1 VSWILRDL
9 AQQKEAV
16 VVEGHL
22 MSDHVHMLLSIPP
35 KYSVSG
41 VVGFIKG
48 EECNNDSAEVY
59 GTGEELCETALLGE
73 GGTTCRRWGG
83 TRPRCV
89 SISRRKRKK
98 IDGWIS

>member
-1 VSWILRDL
+1 
-9 AQQKEAV
+9 
-16 VVEGHL
+16 

-48 EECNNDSAEVY
+48 KSAIDAGYMGRAKNFVRQHFWARGY
-59 GTGEELCETALLGE
+59 YVSTVGPPH
-73 GGTTCRRWGG
+73 RRHV
-83 TRPRCV
+83 V